1 MAAAEQAHLSV
12 VEPVAEPI
20 VLVIEGQTV
29 VTGPDDP
36 AWPIAWYARERD
48 QALQHAERDL
58 RGKRALIEELRK
70 TKKDEAEQARL
81 DCPDRE
87 AILRIFDRWRTAS
100 GHARCKLTP
109 ERFDLAVARLAEE
122 YDEATLTM
130 AVVGVGSNPYVID
143 GERQDDYKTAMLSGE
158 RVERYANRCPAEA
171 RREIRATVS
180 AAEGRLFDE

>member
-20 VLVIEGQTV
+20 VLIIEGHTF

-58 RGKRALIEELRK
+58 RSKRAQITVLQ
-70 TKKDEAEQARL
+70 KKREDEDEKARL
-81 DCPDRE
+81 ANPDRE
-87 AILRIFDRWRTAS
+87 VIFRIFDRWRTAS
-100 GHARCKLTP
+100 GHTRCKLTP

-158 RVERYANRCPAEA
+158 RVERYANRCPAEV